1 MFAGLAKAALQAVMY
16 AALAAVPMVA
26 PAKMGAAAT
35 KEEIGASEAA
45 GLGEGASLVEV
56 GDTAGEIVSQ
66 EVISDLTSLTQT
78 GSSETPGS
86 EGGSISEPGSQSGE
100 NENGSDRGSNSGH
113 DSETGDEGSTDRPE
127 SPNNDGSKGDKRSTE
142 GGPKVEP
149 GVKMPWNTKPSY
161 HRNGKPKTRGWHRL
175 PKGKAN
181 LGGSI
186 TIPFITQVSQRPLS

>member
-16 AALAAVPMVA
+16 AALVAVPMLA

-35 KEEIGASEAA
+35 KEEIAASEAA

-66 EVISDLTSLTQT
+66 EVISDLISLTQT

-100 NENGSDRGSNSGH
+100 SHGGENENGSDRG
-113 DSETGDEGSTDRPE
+113 
-127 SPNNDGSKGDKRSTE
+127 
-142 GGPKVEP
+142 
-149 GVKMPWNTKPSY
+149 
-161 HRNGKPKTRGWHRL
+161 
-175 PKGKAN
+175 
-181 LGGSI
+181 
-186 TIPFITQVSQRPLS
+186 